1 MNDKVMVVLTL
12 IGLILLLVGAVG
24 LGVYYY
30 TKTSGEC
37 TKDPI
42 GFYNNNTELFG
53 YKGTAMV
60 FSPDSIYQYPLLD

>member
-1 MNDKVMVVLTL
+1 MVAITL
-12 IGLILLLVGAVG
+12 IGLILLLAGAVG

-42 GFYNNNTELFG
+42 GFYNNNSELFG
-53 YKGTAMV
+53 YNGTAMV
-60 FSPDSIYQYPLLD
+60 WSPDSFYNLP